1 MAGYPVMSAR
11 AGRNKGRFIPALILG
26 YGAWWVLD
34 RSGPVVTGSEI
45 NAVSAL
51 AAFLLA
57 TCGFV
62 AAADVF
68 GFIADLMDWAKART
82 PRGDKGKARWARS
95 LRELGKDI
103 ATKGWAPYWGVFRG
117 SAIFADFIS
126 NALTLG
132 PAGVG
137 KGIRVVLVTILS
149 IRHSKTVVDFKGEL
163 ACVLARAL
171 RKRGEIVRI
180 LNIGDMWTDILG
192 PSDRYNPVHLI
203 ADDFERPGGIQD
215 VTDDIDEMCLQLLPE
230 PDGGGGKDDNKYFRD
245 GSRTFLGFAIQTC
258 VLIQGREA
266 TLGHVAQLLND
277 RRSLQQHALWA
288 CGRLAQKDSV
298 A

>member
-1 MAGYPVMSAR
+1 MNAQSGKR
-11 AGRNKGRFIPALILG
+11 GNRFIPALIVG
-26 YGAWWVLD
+26 YGAWWLLQQ
-34 RSGPVVTGSEI
+34 SGPIVVGSEI
-45 NAVSAL
+45 NPVPAL

-62 AAADVF
+62 VAADVF
-68 GFIADLMDWAKART
+68 GFIADLLDWTSART
-82 PRGDKGKARWARS
+82 PRGNKGKARWARS
-95 LRELGKDI
+95 LRELGK
-103 ATKGWAPYWGVFRG
+103 AVKWTGWGPYWGTFKRHE
-117 SAIFADFIS
+117 IIADFVS

-180 LNIGDMWTDILG
+180 LNIGDMWSNILG
-192 PSDRYNPVHLI
+192 TSDHYNPVHLI

-230 PDGGGGKDDNKYFRD
+230 SESGGKDDNKYFRD
-245 GSRTFLGFAIQTC
+245 GSRSFIGFAIQTC
-258 VLIQGREA
+258 VLIHGREA

-277 RRSLQQHALWA
+277 RKSLLQHALWA
-288 CGRLAQKDSV
+288 CGRLAQKDDVS
-298 A
+298 